1 MKKLFILAGVSFAT
15 GLLFTSIASAQLT
28 ATGVQQGMGTF
39 ADIINTFNTTI
50 VKALGTLF
58 MAGGVVA
65 FFFGL
70 ANFIWGLRQGDTNVI
85 KNGKQ
90 FMIWSLVALFVM
102 FSVYGIIKFAQS
114 MFPGLGDNTI
124 TIPDVRYQGG
134 GGAAGGN
141 TGGGAAGGGAAGGG
155 AGGGAAGGGTS
166 GGTTGG
172 GTTGGGTAGG
182 GTALKANSEVCTAND
197 QCLSNYCNMGPYG
210 GQCAVNTSTLKANGE
225 QCTLPEQC
233 VSGYCQPTQMGSVC
247 APPADLNTNGGPS

>member
-124 TIPDVRYQGG
+124 TIPELRYQGG
-134 GGAAGGN
+134 GGAAGGAS
-141 TGGGAAGGGAAGGG
+141 GGAAGGGAAGGASGG
-155 AGGGAAGGGTS
+155 AVGGGAAGGAS
-166 GGTTGG
+166 GAAVGSGAAATGK
-172 GTTGGGTAGG
+172 TGDRC
-182 GTALKANSEVCTAND
+182 SFDRECIS
-197 QCLSNYCNMGPYG
+197 QYCNTGPYG
-210 GQCAVNTSTLKANGE
+210 GQCAVKMTVLKANGE
-225 QCTLPEQC
+225 ACTKD
-233 VSGYCQPTQMGSVC
+233 SDCQTGNCYIDLATASVC
-247 APPADLNTNGGPS
+247 VDAVVNNNGTGVQ

>member
-124 TIPDVRYQGG
+124 TIPELRYQGG
-134 GGAAGGN
+134 GGAAGGAS
-141 TGGGAAGGGAAGGG
+141 GGAAGGGAAGGASGG
-155 AGGGAAGGGTS
+155 AVGGGAAGGG
-166 GGTTGG
+166 GI
-172 GTTGGGTAGG
+172 
-182 GTALKANSEVCTAND
+182 V
-197 QCLSNYCNMGPYG
+197 
-210 GQCAVNTSTLKANGE
+210 GQAAMQQSPVSSAPVLAIFKE
-225 QCTLPEQC
+225 Q
-233 VSGYCQPTQMGSVC
+233 YRGS
-247 APPADLNTNGGPS
+247 